1 VIALALNFL
10 VLAGL
15 LILLTAS
22 IAALREGLRQRARLR
37 GIVLTVGLAVLSLL
51 GLWAVLI

>member
-1 VIALALNFL
+1 MIALALNFL